1 MATYGG
7 ASCTIPTS
15 APGASTLCTAQSNG
29 FCLIDTLDIANARSA
44 GVCVCYSG
52 YSGDKCQTQASTSS
66 SNTNNALG
74 ALALGGLGAYLLTQ
88 LMSEGSGGSHPGNQ
102 LYADNLLYGDSHPGN
117 QLYADNLLYGKDLHG

>member
-52 YSGDKCQTQASTSS
+52 YSGDKCQTQGKQWRV
-66 SNTNNALG
+66 LD
-74 ALALGGLGAYLLTQ
+74 LIKR
-88 LMSEGSGGSHPGNQ
+88 MSFIDIENKNFVNYIE
-102 LYADNLLYGDSHPGN
+102 LREVF
-117 QLYADNLLYGKDLHG
+117 